1 MYASYPDQIKRDED
15 FQEAMALYASH
26 PEFEKGTGTVTEGY
40 TIGALSCVL
49 LDKYGVEN
57 WQERLMTDGSLTA
70 LDVLAENYT
79 ELPAAQEV
87 TQADIDDVAEQ
98 IADFEENNPKRAKNR
113 VFTMLYQLLY

>member
-1 MYASYPDQIKRDED
+1 
-15 FQEAMALYASH
+15 
-26 PEFEKGTGTVTEGY
+26 
-40 TIGALSCVL
+40 
-49 LDKYGVEN
+49 
-57 WQERLMTDGSLTA
+57 MTDGSLTA